1 VVSPVAN
8 WALALLPLP
17 NSWYVICKYVLE
29 NTDEL
34 SATGP
39 SVFAGLAVMIIL
51 IPVNGFIANRIKTLQ
66 IKQMKNKDQRVKLMN
81 EILSGIKVLKL
92 YAWEPSFEAQI
103 LKIRDKE
110 IQVLKQAAYL
120 NAGTSFIWAC
130 APFLVSLVTF
140 AVFVLSSEENI
151 LDSQTAFVSLS
162 LFNMLRFPLSMLP
175 MMISSLVQA
184 SVSVKRINKFM
195 NMEELDPNTVTHDPS
210 ECRLIGCYSIIFL
223 LRFSKC
229 FKVMRA

>member
-1 VVSPVAN
+1 
-8 WALALLPLP
+8 
-17 NSWYVICKYVLE
+17 VLE
-29 NTDEL
+29 NTDKL

-66 IKQMKNKDQRVKLMN
+66 IRQMKNKDQRVKLMN

-110 IQVLKQAAYL
+110 IHVLKQAAYL

-210 ECRLIGCYSIIFL
+210 ECRLIGCYSIIFS
-223 LRFSKC
+223 SKIV
-229 FKVMRA
+229 KVFQGYESLK